1 LIAVSI
7 ANAQKVAV
15 NISIQLRNILTAYKY
30 NYSFTLLI
38 DESRTDLI
46 RFFITIIKA
55 IKINELQ
62 NKIYFI
68 TWQEIADVCGRDLK
82 EYLENKYF

>member
-1 LIAVSI
+1 LKSIRIQVIDNKYESYQLI
-7 ANAQKVAV
+7 
-15 NISIQLRNILTAYKY
+15 RNILTAYKY